1 MGNEQETR
9 LINLLDQKR
18 IAAECAVWLR
28 NKVEIKAS
36 QLPQSAQNLI
46 HLQSHQESFAIHG
59 SATLSPIGLGDVRCD
74 NLQMN
79 MGISDTGTTQQ
90 LLAWFDT
97 IWLDDLNSK
106 NIKQDLI
113 EKLEVIA
120 ADQPANFIYF

>member
-1 MGNEQETR
+1 
-9 LINLLDQKR
+9 
-18 IAAECAVWLR
+18 
-28 NKVEIKAS
+28 
-36 QLPQSAQNLI
+36 
-46 HLQSHQESFAIHG
+46 
-59 SATLSPIGLGDVRCD
+59 
-74 NLQMN
+74 MN